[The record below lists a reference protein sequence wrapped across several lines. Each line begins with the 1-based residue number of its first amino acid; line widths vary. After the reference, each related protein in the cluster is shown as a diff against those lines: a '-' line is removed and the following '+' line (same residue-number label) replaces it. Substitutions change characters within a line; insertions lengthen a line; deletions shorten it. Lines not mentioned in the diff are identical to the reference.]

1 MICDEILNTE
11 DTADGFVGQFR
22 LSSQKVVKKTTRR
35 VRNSLGKY
43 LHYTR
48 KQISQGKTMASLNK
62 AMIIGNL
69 GADPEVR
76 YTQSNTAIANFN
88 VATSEK
94 YKDSNGDMKETTEWH
109 KIVCWGRLAEIA
121 QQYLRKGNPVYIE
134 GTIQTRQWEDKEGQK
149 RYVTEIKALALQ
161 LLSSRQDAG
170 SEMSQS
176 SGYQRSAPTA
186 APASKSGVVVNDDF
200 NDMDDDLPF

>member
-1 MICDEILNTE
+1 
-11 DTADGFVGQFR
+11 
-22 LSSQKVVKKTTRR
+22 
-35 VRNSLGKY
+35 
-43 LHYTR
+43 
-48 KQISQGKTMASLNK
+48 MASLNK